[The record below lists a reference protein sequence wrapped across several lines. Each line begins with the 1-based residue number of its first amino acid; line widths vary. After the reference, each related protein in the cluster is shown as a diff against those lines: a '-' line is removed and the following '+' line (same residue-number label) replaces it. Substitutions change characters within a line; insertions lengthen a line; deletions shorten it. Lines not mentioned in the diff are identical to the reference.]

1 MTHQLDAAYELLC
14 IAWWNRRVAPK
25 EWNDAGRCP
34 VTVLSLGC
42 VVIIVAAN
50 IVGIGTAN

>member
-1 MTHQLDAAYELLC
+1 
-14 IAWWNRRVAPK
+14 R
-25 EWNDAGRCP
+25 P

-50 IVGIGTAN
+50 IVGIGMAN